1 MRVLQ
6 SFRTGPGT
14 TNPYLVQLGTQ
25 LGPETEVLGF
35 SWGRALAAPYDVFHV
50 HWPDSLLHGSSS
62 LRNRLRRGLFR
73 LLLLRLWLRR
83 RIAVVRTL
91 HDAHGQRTGSR
102 TDRALLARLDK
113 RTTLWI
119 RPNAA
124 TPVPHGASTRTI
136 EHGDFRA
143 WFEAGGTGASVPG
156 RLLYF
161 GLIRPNKGVPDLIQA
176 FTALPA
182 GPHGGADGVTVSLR
196 VVGTPTSTDLGA
208 EVLLAALSDSRVT
221 VSLGHLSKS
230 ELAAEV
236 AQAELVILPYQDL
249 YGSEASVLALSFAR
263 PILVP
268 ATAAA
273 RALAAEVGRGWVF
286 TYAGALTAT
295 VLGDALARCRDEQ
308 ADRSDRPDLS
318 ARAWPVIADKHRAAY
333 LAALQLV
340 GRPYRGAEP
349 AKTTL
354 GTPTA

>member
-6 SFRTGPGT
+6 SFRTGRGT
-14 TNPYLVQLGTQ
+14 SNPYLVQLGTQ

-73 LLLLRLWLRR
+73 VLLVRLWLRR

-102 TDRALLARLDK
+102 TDRALLARLDR

-124 TPVPHGASTRTI
+124 TPVPHGATTRTI
-136 EHGDFRA
+136 EHGDFHA

-182 GPHGGADGVTVSLR
+182 GADGGADSLR
-196 VVGTPTSTDLGA
+196 VVGTPTSTDVGA

-236 AQAELVILPYQDL
+236 TQAELVVLPYQDL
-249 YGSEASVLALSFAR
+249 YGSEAAVLALSFAR

-268 ATAAA
+268 STAAA

-286 TYAGALTAT
+286 TYSGALTGP
-295 VLGDALARCRDEQ
+295 VLRDALARCRNERP
-308 ADRSDRPDLS
+308 DRADRPDLS

-340 GRPYRGAEP
+340 GRSYRGAEP